1 LSHIRVLLADDHTL
15 VRTGIRALL
24 TSFEDI
30 TVVAEA
36 SDGREALGLIQQH
49 RPHVALLDISMPEMN
64 CIDVVA
70 QTTKTTPSTRTI
82 ILSVHASEEYVH
94 RALQAGAVGYILKDA
109 DSTEFEMAVRAVA
122 RGQTYLSPAVSRYV
136 IEGYVHPSAE
146 PPSALERLTPRHR
159 EILQLIAEGHTTKE
173 IARRLKIGIRTVE
186 AHRAELMRR
195 LDIHDIAGLV
205 RFAVRVGLVSPDR

>member
-1 LSHIRVLLADDHTL
+1 MTQIRVVLADDHTL
-15 VRTGIRALL
+15 VRAGIRALL
-24 TSFEDI
+24 TSLEDI

-36 SDGREALGLIQQH
+36 SDGREALRMIQQY
-49 RPHVALLDISMPEMN
+49 RPHVALLDISMPEVN
-64 CIDVVA
+64 GIEVA
-70 QTTKTTPSTRTI
+70 AQATRTTPSTRI
-82 ILSVHASEEYVH
+82 VILSVHASEEYVH

-122 RGQTYLSPAVSRYV
+122 RGQTYLSPTVSRYV
-136 IEGYVHPSAE
+136 IAGYVHPSAE
-146 PPSALERLTPRHR
+146 PPSALDRLTPRHR

-173 IARRLKIGIRTVE
+173 IARRLKIGTRTVE

-205 RFAVRVGLVSPDR
+205 RYAVRVGLVSPDR